1 MTVTEALARVLRP
14 TDSMV
19 MHSLEGAEPTQA
31 TSELAESD
39 G

>member
-19 MHSLEGAEPTQA
+19 MHSLEGAEPTQP
-31 TSELAESD
+31 TSDPVESD
-39 G
+39 